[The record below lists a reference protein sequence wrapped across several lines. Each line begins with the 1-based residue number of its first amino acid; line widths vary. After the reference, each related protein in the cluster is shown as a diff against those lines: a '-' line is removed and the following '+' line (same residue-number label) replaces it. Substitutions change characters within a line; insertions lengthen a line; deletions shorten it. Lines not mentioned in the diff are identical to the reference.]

1 MPPSS
6 DTPPNLPHP
15 PEQNPEYTQ
24 EDRTALLALAHEAIL
39 ATLENRARRPFTPSE
54 HLSESRGVFTTV
66 YFNHQLRGCV
76 GYPAP
81 TAPLYRA
88 VIETAQSAAF
98 DDPRFAPVT
107 LSEAQHL
114 RISISILSPV
124 NLIRAEDVVV
134 GRHGLIVSHA
144 GQRGLLLPQ
153 VPAEH
158 GWDRITF
165 LEQTCRKAGLA
176 SHAWKSGATIE
187 AFTAEVFADPG
198 AKL

>member
-6 DTPPNLPHP
+6 DTSSQPPGP
-15 PEQNPEYTQ
+15 PQLHPEYTQ
-24 EDRTALLALAHEAIL
+24 EERTTLLALAHEAIL
-39 ATLENRARRPFTPSE
+39 ATLESRDRRSFTPSE
-54 HLSESRGVFTTV
+54 HLSELRGVFTTV
-66 YFNHQLRGCV
+66 YFNHELRGCV

-88 VIETAQSAAF
+88 VIETAQAAAF
-98 DDPRFAPVT
+98 DDPRFAPVR
-107 LSEAQHL
+107 LNEAAQL
-114 RISISILSPV
+114 QISISVLSPITP
-124 NLIRAEDVVV
+124 IRSEDVIV

-153 VPAEH
+153 VPVEH
-158 GWDRITF
+158 GWDRIAF
-165 LEQTCRKAGLA
+165 LEQTCRKGGLP